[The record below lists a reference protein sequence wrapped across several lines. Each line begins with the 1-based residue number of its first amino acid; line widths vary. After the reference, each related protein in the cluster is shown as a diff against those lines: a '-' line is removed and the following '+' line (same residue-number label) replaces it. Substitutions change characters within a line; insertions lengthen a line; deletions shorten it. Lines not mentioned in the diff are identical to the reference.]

1 MVAIKRL
8 YSPVNPLAVTHTVAY
23 RVSNRHKNLVLTHSG
38 SRRALHFMTIKQIK
52 QVLSDFDDNVEVR
65 VEFGIDH
72 HVPIERIDEHHPEGA
87 IGAKENYLLLI
98 LE

>member
-1 MVAIKRL
+1 
-8 YSPVNPLAVTHTVAY
+8 
-23 RVSNRHKNLVLTHSG
+23 
-38 SRRALHFMTIKQIK
+38 MTIKQIIDYIGNFPADME
-52 QVLSDFDDNVEVR
+52 LR

-87 IGAKENYLLLI
+87 IGPDENYLLLI